1 VKQQSLYMHAGAP
14 VDMVKVSIAKPFEET
29 KALISSIGSR
39 QTLDQR
45 LGNERHPLN
54 FKLPLTLEGL

>member
-1 VKQQSLYMHAGAP
+1 MKQQSLYMHAGAP

-45 LGNERHPLN
+45 LASDKIHC
-54 FKLPLTLEGL
+54 